1 MCWCL
6 VLLYC
11 VSTNYTQSLG
21 RVDQPLEEDSEVL
34 FREQG
39 AYHKNSEYTYGGWR
53 KNDIVFKIYYR
64 TLCYCYF
71 IISL

>member
-11 VSTNYTQSLG
+11 VSTNYTQSLDH
-21 RVDQPLEEDSEVL
+21 VDQPLEEDSEIL

-39 AYHKNSEYTYGGWR
+39 GYHEHGEYTYNGWR
-53 KNDIVFKIYYR
+53 NMDIVLK
-64 TLCYCYF
+64 F
-71 IISL
+71 IIEPCTNVIL

>member
-6 VLLYC
+6 VLLYS

-21 RVDQPLEEDSEVL
+21 RVDQPLEEDFKDL

-39 AYHKNSEYTYGGWR
+39 GYRKNSEYTYNDWH
-53 KNDIVFKIYYR
+53 KVDIVLK
-64 TLCYCYF
+64 F
-71 IISL
+71 II